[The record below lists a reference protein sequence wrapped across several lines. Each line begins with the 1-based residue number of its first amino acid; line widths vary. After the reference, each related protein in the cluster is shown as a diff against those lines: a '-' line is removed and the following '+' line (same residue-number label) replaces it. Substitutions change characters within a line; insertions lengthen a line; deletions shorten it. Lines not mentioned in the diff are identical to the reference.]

1 MQDILLEPY
10 GGEVLHLTVART
22 TMLTALL
29 AGGALRGLR
38 AMRRG
43 C

>member
-10 GGEVLHLTVART
+10 GGEVLNLSVAGT
-22 TMLTALL
+22 TALTAFM
-29 AGGALRGLR
+29 AGGSLDRLRLCG
-38 AMRRG
+38 AN